1 MVQNRLDFDQI
12 QDRNYFSTLNKID
25 LFQKRVQFK
34 SSNRTNRQIRVI
46 TKRAIGLP
54 IAFLRNSAT
63 KKKDNGSNLRLT
75 LLSERADEYINYA
88 NKFSNTGK
96 LTSFANYVLVNQVK
110 TFFSQ
115 SFFNFFFSK
124 KLSESLA
131 FPSLLLMLNDASF

>member
-34 SSNRTNRQIRVI
+34 SSKRMNRQSRVI
-46 TKRAIGLP
+46 TKRPIIGLP

-115 SFFNFFFSK
+115 SFFNFFFRK
-124 KLSESLA
+124 
-131 FPSLLLMLNDASF
+131 SFLKVWRFLHYY